1 METERKDHCCSRT
14 LAFAAGAGL
23 KVVLVQ
29 FLKSLPTS
37 ELKILEGLPN
47 YTILRG
53 KEGNAF
59 SFSMTDEE
67 REKTKRTH
75 DENLKKALDLVN
87 KECCDILILDE
98 IIGACQ
104 RELVDKATE
113 GLVLN
118 KPENLSLSQTGRN
131 PEEWML
137 NAADYISEIRK
148 VQHPYDK
155 GIPARIGIENR
166 CVSQLELGFKNR
178 RKANESKA

>member
-1 METERKDHCCSRT
+1 MIHIYCGDGKGKTTAAVGLSIR
-14 LAFAAGAGL
+14 AAGAGL

-104 RELVDKATE
+104 RELVDKK
-113 GLVLN
+113 LLKDFVLN
-118 KPENLSLSQTGRN
+118 KPENLELVMTGRN

-155 GIPARIGIENR
+155 GIPARIGIE
-166 CVSQLELGFKNR
+166 K
-178 RKANESKA
+178 